1 MNVKPKISVVMSV
14 KDAQRTIS
22 DSINSILVQSYG
34 NFELLIMNDA
44 SIDNTTEILSRFEV
58 KDPRVKIF
66 TNKINLGLTASLN
79 ILIKNS
85 SGEFIARQ
93 DSDDVSLPERLQN
106 QMDYV
111 YLKNLAGCTT
121 KAVSIQDGKII
132 HGKSRLVPNKLL
144 LKFKNPFIHGSL
156 LIRKEVMNEINNYN
170 EDFYYAQDYKLF
182 TDLINT
188 GYKIKILNKI
198 LYSLNTVNNISTLS
212 RDQQDYFANCVR
224 KNIKPNQVHQIP

>member
-1 MNVKPKISVVMSV
+1 MNSKSKISVVMSV
-14 KDAQRTIS
+14 KDAQETIS
-22 DSINSILVQSYG
+22 DSINSILVQSYD

-44 SIDNTTEILSRFEV
+44 STDNTAEIISQFEA
-58 KDPRVKIF
+58 KDPRVKTF

-79 ILIKNS
+79 ILIKKS

-106 QMDYV
+106 QMDYI

-182 TDLINT
+182 TDLIKT

-198 LYSLNTVNNISTLS
+198 LYSLNTVDNISTLNK
-212 RDQQDYFANCVR
+212 DQQDYFANCVR
-224 KNIKPNQVHQIP
+224 KNIKPNLVH

>member
-1 MNVKPKISVVMSV
+1 MNSKSKISIVMSA
-14 KDAQRTIS
+14 KDAQRTIT
-22 DSINSILVQSYG
+22 DSINSILLQSFN
-34 NFELLIMNDA
+34 NFELLIMDDA
-44 SIDNTTEILSRFEV
+44 STDNTAEIISQFAA
-58 KDPRVKIF
+58 KDSRVKIF

-93 DSDDVSLPERLQN
+93 DSDDVSFPERLKN
-106 QMDYV
+106 QMDYI
-111 YLKNLAGCTT
+111 YLKNLDGCTT

-132 HGKSRLVPNKLL
+132 HSKSTLVPNKLL

-170 EDFYYAQDYKLF
+170 EDFYYSQDYKLF
-182 TDLINT
+182 TDLIKS

-198 LYSLNTVNNISTLS
+198 LYSLNTVDNISTLN
-212 RDQQDYFANCVR
+212 RAQQDYFANCVR
-224 KNIKPNQVHQIP
+224 KNIKPNQVY